1 MVCATMTRGSADE
14 IPYRGNTDYWQ
25 LQDAKARFSEVVR
38 RAVEQGPQH
47 VTVNG
52 EERAVIVSA
61 QEYGRLTG
69 QRTGRELVKLLAESP
84 LFDVEFEH
92 PPISG
97 PVRDVDL

>member
-1 MVCATMTRGSADE
+1 MATSGAGENSRRGGTSS
-14 IPYRGNTDYWQ
+14 WQ

-52 EERAVIVSA
+52 EERAVVVSA
-61 QEYGRLTG
+61 EEYERLTG
-69 QRTGRELVKLLAESP
+69 HRSGRELVEVLARSP
-84 LFDVEFEH
+84 LADVEFEH
-92 PPISG
+92 PPISA

>member
-1 MVCATMTRGSADE
+1 MSSRGADKAFR
-14 IPYRGNTDYWQ
+14 RGGASYWQ
-25 LQDAKARFSEVVR
+25 LQDAKTRFSEVVR

-52 EERAVIVSA
+52 EERAVVVSA
-61 QEYGRLTG
+61 EEYDRLTG
-69 QRTGRELVKLLAESP
+69 HRTGRELVKLLAGSP
-84 LFDVEFEH
+84 LADVELEH

>member
-1 MVCATMTRGSADE
+1 MNSTGADE
-14 IPYRGNTDYWQ
+14 LSRRRNSSYWQ

-52 EERAVIVSA
+52 EERAVVVSA
-61 QEYGRLTG
+61 REYDRLVG
-69 QRTGRELVKLLAESP
+69 HRMGRELVRLLAESS
-84 LFDVEFEH
+84 LADVEFEH
-92 PPISG
+92 PPVTG

>member
-1 MVCATMTRGSADE
+1 MNGTGADE
-14 IPYRGNTDYWQ
+14 PSHRGNTSYGQ

-61 QEYGRLTG
+61 QEFDRLAG
-69 QRTGRELVKLLAESP
+69 HRTGRELVELLAESP
-84 LFDVEFEH
+84 LADVEFEH
-92 PPISG
+92 LPITG

>member
-1 MVCATMTRGSADE
+1 MNSSGADKTSRPGSAS
-14 IPYRGNTDYWQ
+14 YWQ

-52 EERAVIVSA
+52 EERAVVVSA
-61 QEYGRLTG
+61 QEYDRLTG
-69 QRTGRELVKLLAESP
+69 RRTGRELVERLAESP
-84 LFDVEFEH
+84 LVDVEFEH

>member
-1 MVCATMTRGSADE
+1 MNGTGANERSQRGDTS
-14 IPYRGNTDYWQ
+14 PWQ

-61 QEYGRLTG
+61 REYERLTG
-69 QRTGRELVKLLAESP
+69 HRTGRELVELLAGSP
-84 LFDVEFEH
+84 LADVEFEH
-92 PPISG
+92 PPITG
-97 PVRDVDL
+97 PVRDVDP

>member
-1 MVCATMTRGSADE
+1 METSGAGETLSRSGTS
-14 IPYRGNTDYWQ
+14 YWQ

-52 EERAVIVSA
+52 EERAVVVSVE
-61 QEYGRLTG
+61 EYERLTG
-69 QRTGRELVKLLAESP
+69 HRSGRELVDLLARSP
-84 LFDVEFEH
+84 LADVEFEH

>member
-1 MVCATMTRGSADE
+1 MNGTGADE
-14 IPYRGNTDYWQ
+14 PSHRGNTSYWQ

-61 QEYGRLTG
+61 QEFDRLAG
-69 QRTGRELVKLLAESP
+69 HRTGRELVELLAESP
-84 LFDVEFEH
+84 LADVEFEH
-92 PPISG
+92 LPITG